1 MQPRDLCFVFQDPID
16 LTIEVIQFKLLNTG
30 YLYALERHSA
40 DTEFFWLCSACALVV
55 ALGLDATG
63 GVSVRAQSD
72 AHRRHLPHLDS
83 RLRLVARPSVERTP
97 WHRSNRAHGATFTSG
112 SERNPLSSSCEAA

>member
-1 MQPRDLCFVFQDPID
+1 MISCCVNPACR
-16 LTIEVIQFKLLNTG
+16 TEFKLLNMG
-30 YLYALERHSA
+30 YLYALEKRSA

-55 ALGLDATG
+55 ALGLDAMG
-63 GVSVRAQSD
+63 GVSVRPRSD
-72 AHRRHLPHLDS
+72 ARHPQLPHLDS

-97 WHRSNRAHGATFTSG
+97 WHRSNRAHEATFTSG